1 MYCIL
6 ACCLTLFRIF
16 TMSRLIIIFFLLN
29 FNLAIGQVI
38 SGVVI
43 NEKNGQIIEYT
54 NIGIVGKNIGTVSD
68 CQGKFSI
75 DINAQLDNDTL
86 LFSSIGYFPKQVKV
100 SELRNGNFKVALK
113 EKVYEIKPVVVK
125 PRIYKQKTL
134 GVSTRSKMAS
144 AGFENN
150 LLGYEMGIIM
160 KVKKTARVKSVNLNF
175 SVCSYDS
182 LFYRLNIYKVTAPL
196 MFENIL
202 ESPIYINLTKDN
214 VKETV
219 RVNLEKYNLVLE
231 GNFLV
236 TIEHVKDLGNG
247 RLYFCA
253 GLKEKTY
260 YRKTSHGEWQTAP
273 VGISIS
279 VDADVEK

>member
-1 MYCIL
+1 
-6 ACCLTLFRIF
+6 
-16 TMSRLIIIFFLLN
+16 MSRLLVLFFLLN

-38 SGVVI
+38 SGVVV
-43 NEKNGQIIEYT
+43 NDKNDETIEYT
-54 NIGIVGKNIGTVSD
+54 NIGILGKNIGTVSD
-68 CQGKFSI
+68 SQGKFSI
-75 DINAQLDNDTL
+75 DINSQFNNDSL

-100 SELRNGNFKVALK
+100 SELRNGNVKVALK
-113 EKVYEIKPVVVK
+113 EKVYEIKPVVVT
-125 PRIYKQKTL
+125 PRIFKPKTL

-160 KVKKTARVKSVNLNF
+160 KVKKTAKLKSVNLNF

-182 LFYRLNIYKVTAPL
+182 LFYRLNIYKVTGPL
-196 MFENIL
+196 AFENIL
-202 ESPIYINLTKDN
+202 ENPIYLSLTKND

-219 RVNLEKYNLVLE
+219 RIDLEKYNLVMQ
-231 GNFLV
+231 GYFLV
-236 TIEHVKDLGNG
+236 TIEHVKDLGDG

-260 YRKTSHGEWQTAP
+260 YRKTSQGEWKTAP

>member
-1 MYCIL
+1 MKKAL
-6 ACCLTLFRIF
+6 
-16 TMSRLIIIFFLLN
+16 FFLV
-29 FNLAIGQVI
+29 FVCCKASYGQSIVGNI
-38 SGVVI
+38 VSQSSKRPVEYVNVGI
-43 NEKNGQIIEYT
+43 N
-54 NIGIVGKNIGTVSD
+54 GKNIGTVSD
-68 CQGKFSI
+68 INGNFKI
-75 DINAQLDNDTL
+75 DIDSQLDEDSL
-86 LFSSIGYFPKQVKV
+86 LFSSIGYVPKFIKIK
-100 SELRNGNFKVALK
+100 ELRNANIEVALK

-134 GVSTRSKMAS
+134 GVKTRFKKIA
-144 AGFENN
+144 AGFKDN

-160 KVKKTARVKSVNLNF
+160 KVKKSARIKSVNLNL
-175 SVCSYDS
+175 SVCAYDS
-182 LFYRLNIYKVTAPL
+182 LFYRLNIYKVTGPL

-202 ESPIYINLTKDN
+202 ESPIYLNLAKDE

-219 RVNLEKYNLVLE
+219 RVNLEKYNLVME
-231 GNFLV
+231 GDFLV
-236 TIEHVKDLGNG
+236 TIEHVKDLGDG

-260 YRKTSHGEWQTAP
+260 YRKTSQGEWKTAP

>member
-1 MYCIL
+1 MNRL
-6 ACCLTLFRIF
+6 LTLI
-16 TMSRLIIIFFLLN
+16 LLLN

-38 SGVVI
+38 SGVVV
-43 NEKNGQIIEYT
+43 NDKNGETIEYT
-54 NIGIVGKNIGTVSD
+54 NIGIVGKDVGTVSD
-68 CQGKFSI
+68 YQGKFSL
-75 DINAQLDNDTL
+75 DISSQYDDDSL
-86 LFSSIGYFPKQVKV
+86 LFSSIGYFPKQIKV
-100 SELRNGNFKVALK
+100 SELRKGNAKVALM

-125 PRIYKQKTL
+125 PRVYKPKTL
-134 GVSTRSKMAS
+134 GISTHSKMAS

-160 KVKKTARVKSVNLNF
+160 EVKKTAKVKNVNLNI

-182 LFYRLNIYKVTAPL
+182 LFYRLNIYKVTGPL
-196 MFENIL
+196 KFENVL
-202 ESPIYINLTKDN
+202 ESPIYLSLTKND

-219 RVNLEKYNLVLE
+219 RVNLEKYNLVME
-231 GNFLV
+231 GDFLV
-236 TIEHVKDLGNG
+236 TIEHVKDLGEG

-260 YRKTSHGEWQTAP
+260 YRKTSQGEWKKAP